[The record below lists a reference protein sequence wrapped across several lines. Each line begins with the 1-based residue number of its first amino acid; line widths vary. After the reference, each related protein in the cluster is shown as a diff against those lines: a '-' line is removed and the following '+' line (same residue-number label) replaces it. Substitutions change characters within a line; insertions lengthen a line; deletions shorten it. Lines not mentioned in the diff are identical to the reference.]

1 MTRILIVD
9 DHAIVRRG
17 LRQILQEQGMDSVDE
32 AMNGREA
39 LDRVRKNGYDLVLLD
54 ISMPGNSGL
63 DVLKQIKDERPRLP
77 VLMLSMHPEEQYAL
91 RALKAGASGYLTKE
105 TAPEQLLTAVSKIL
119 QGGKYVSE
127 MLAEHMA
134 SHLDRG
140 GDRLP
145 HEELSDREFQ
155 IMRMLASGRTASE
168 IGLELSLSVKTVS
181 TYRTRVL
188 SKMGFKGNADITRY
202 ALQNKLLE

>member
-91 RALKAGASGYLTKE
+91 RALKAGAAGYLTKE
-105 TAPEQLLTAVSKIL
+105 SAPEQLVTAVSKIL
-119 QGGKYVSE
+119 QGGRYVSE

-188 SKMGFKGNADITRY
+188 FKMGFKSNADITRY